1 MKDSTTEIKFD
12 YDQNLRY
19 CKESDKGDGLHNWVL
34 LGNTLTFFCTQ
45 CGIKPPSTDGP
56 RIIPYA
62 HRGHIGEELLMN
74 DEGKEVVVGI
84 PLPLWAL
91 RMRLNDN
98 NNNDKK

>member
-45 CGIKPPSTDGP
+45 CGIKPPSSDSP
-56 RIIPYA
+56 KIIPYA
-62 HRGHIGEELLMN
+62 HSGHRGEELTMH
-74 DEGKEVVVGI
+74 EGRIVIGI
-84 PLPLWAL
+84 PLPLWES
-91 RMRLNDN
+91 RLSRQNRLWN
-98 NNNDKK
+98 KTKL